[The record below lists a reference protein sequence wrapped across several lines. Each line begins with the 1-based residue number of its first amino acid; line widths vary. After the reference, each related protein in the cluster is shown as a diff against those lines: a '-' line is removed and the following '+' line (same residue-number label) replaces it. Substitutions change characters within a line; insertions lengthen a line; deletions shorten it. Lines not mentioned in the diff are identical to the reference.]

1 MYGEFKR
8 FVNDAINEGRLRPEA
23 VYAPQLAQLEK
34 SLAATDQASSLQ
46 QLEVLREGLNT
57 QVRRDLVRKQVSR
70 RFVQRCLVIFSFFML
85 LLSCLLLPSLFLFK
99 ILQGD
104 LKASLEDAILSRYL
118 PESSLIR
125 RALGRDNQ
133 LKEAVRVVSDRA
145 KYDALLVSPP
155 GFVPKIEPQNA
166 DVPPPGFVKS
176 REK

>member
-85 LLSCLLLPSLFLFK
+85 LLSCFLF
-99 ILQGD
+99 IVAFPVLFQNTAGRFEGFPGGCD
-104 LKASLEDAILSRYL
+104 
-118 PESSLIR
+118 PESLP
-125 RALGRDNQ
+125 A
-133 LKEAVRVVSDRA
+133 
-145 KYDALLVSPP
+145 
-155 GFVPKIEPQNA
+155 
-166 DVPPPGFVKS
+166 
-176 REK
+176 